1 MRLLG
6 FHLGASTPDESTIRR
21 FRNRMTETGTP
32 KRAMKAFDRQFEE
45 KGYVPVSGRIVDA
58 SLVPAPRQ
66 RDTQDGKAAIKDG
79 KSATK
84 IWPDEPNKAAQK
96 GERVNAA
103 GSTTPARR

>member
-79 KSATK
+79 KSPTK
-84 IWPDEPNKAAQK
+84 IWPDEPNKAARK
-96 GERVNAA
+96 R
-103 GSTTPARR
+103 